1 MRRTFLAAIA
11 SLVLAQMAPPAG
23 QARSPAQEKPTA
35 QDPGDLQKATQ
46 NPVAGLISVPIQNN
60 TNLGIGSFDRNQN
73 VLNIQPVI
81 PISVNQNWNMIIRW
95 IAPVIWQPLLA
106 RRIWNYSESKKTH
119 AHSWQLKMCK
129 HTSAR
134 EDWRQL
140 TPPPCLSPSWPRRN
154 L

>member
-95 IAPVIWQPLLA
+95 IAPVIWQPAPGTANLELFGIEENTRAFLA
-106 RRIWNYSESKKTH
+106 AKDVQ
-119 AHSWQLKMCK
+119 AHVR
-129 HTSAR
+129 A
-134 EDWRQL
+134 
-140 TPPPCLSPSWPRRN
+140 
-154 L
+154 